1 MTWDACKFK
10 ISASVGVYRSV
21 FLLNLVFDF
30 IYSSVLCLDC
40 RMSTRISASKLK
52 VSKLIEGSVNRVL

>member
-10 ISASVGVYRSV
+10 ISASVGVYRSE

-40 RMSTRISASKLK
+40 RRSTRISGG
-52 VSKLIEGSVNRVL
+52 E